1 MLVACLGRLGG
12 LKTALRVEV
21 SRSCE
26 VDVAAVQVLSI
37 SEKPAAC
44 GAATIADIMIHVQQ
58 QLGWDSAADVSRI
71 ATALMDQV
79 ERNRLLSDADAA
91 TTLLS
96 CVAAAEIRDHALL
109 PSRTHHCFWVSILL
123 IIMAGATA
131 FSPLTPAPITS
142 SLRSFHSSRGPDLR
156 MQAQSP
162 VVDAPRFQDVTSALA
177 GVVTRAE
184 RQALVLTSKAARLAT
199 PPRDHEP
206 PMDYEPARLRAGAVP
221 LRHPSSTDIPLGQ
234 GVFLRESCRGDSGVA
249 LNPRVQAAV
258 ERVHSGL
265 VQAAL
270 MPVAQRVDLVFDER
284 EIGEIRQAAEAS
296 YVEGQRSMTKLGQ
309 LLAQRVMKGDFE
321 CISNVIAGMPVGEA
335 EEFRLSQ
342 QVSHEQL
349 RKEESSGSL
358 EFAQKQLQGLHVED
372 GNEWKGARVID
383 HEVEFDALR
392 ANAQGVAKV
401 IAHARP
407 SSHLWRLICENVLFF
422 VDPMSK
428 TSADGDTHD
437 PPVLEGIFKVKI
449 LVETKEQA
457 ADLAKQ
463 MRHLKFTEDE
473 LRQMGVSGEALEA
486 RCLSGS
492 GSMAHVEWQGSR
504 ITIQVITLDEHYVQS
519 ELSSRAARAR
529 QEAARETLHQ
539 DLEANVAL
547 YRFARDS
554 LHFLLASSSLRHA
567 PSCDRVS
574 LKLSKGDEL

>member
-1 MLVACLGRLGG
+1 
-12 LKTALRVEV
+12 
-21 SRSCE
+21 
-26 VDVAAVQVLSI
+26 
-37 SEKPAAC
+37 
-44 GAATIADIMIHVQQ
+44 
-58 QLGWDSAADVSRI
+58 
-71 ATALMDQV
+71 
-79 ERNRLLSDADAA
+79 
-91 TTLLS
+91 
-96 CVAAAEIRDHALL
+96 
-109 PSRTHHCFWVSILL
+109 
-123 IIMAGATA
+123 
-131 FSPLTPAPITS
+131 
-142 SLRSFHSSRGPDLR
+142 

-199 PPRDHEP
+199 PRRQHEP
-206 PMDYEPARLRAGAVP
+206 MGPIDHEPARLRAGAVP
-221 LRHPSSTDIPLGQ
+221 LRPPSSTDIPLGQ
-234 GVFLRESCRGDSGVA
+234 GVFLRESCRGDFGVA

-258 ERVHSGL
+258 ERVHSAL

-270 MPVAQRVDLVFDER
+270 MPGEKRVDLVFDEG

-309 LLAQRVMKGDFE
+309 LRAQRVMKGNFE

-407 SSHLWRLICENVLFF
+407 SSHLWRLICENVLFS

-428 TSADGDTHD
+428 TSADDDTHG
-437 PPVLEGIFKVKI
+437 PRVPEGILKVKI

-457 ADLAKQ
+457 ADLAEQ

-473 LRQMGVSGEALEA
+473 LQQMGVSGEAQEA

-529 QEAARETLHQ
+529 QEAARESLHQ

-574 LKLSKGDEL
+574 LKLSKGYEF